1 MHYNLKHQTP
11 NTKHQ
16 TCSTYNLISANYLNS
31 SLLFHDSLSFHRK
44 SKLISSLSPYQFS
57 QRTKKT
63 KRRLVQLSPCRD
75 FIANTMCCIFSL
87 TNFSL
92 LSVCLSLVKPFI
104 YILFILCF
112 LGVSQKSLALTAH
125 SINVIIG
132 NKPKVVDIDGASK
145 KHGFTVNGVLYSSNT
160 NNLSDTQIN
169 QFDGNLTINDF
180 IIKDYAM
187 NDLDVMANY
196 DDTDGDGI
204 RNNTPFTV
212 EETNYSWFD
221 NKGIKIE
228 NNEKIIGCGS
238 DISMPLTLT
247 ITTKVKTYSEYGIPN
262 ESEYVDI
269 TQKYKIMAKPEI
281 CYAKPYGMILYPQ
294 YVWGSVRPVTYQGSL
309 DCLLSGYA
317 EHEFESSLFDDS
329 KHWVNGWN
337 YDNSRER
344 DSYCGGGYNANVFD
358 PVNGFKVSASP
369 HFPTTGFPGAKF
381 QLVMTGHQDDFE
393 YTYSATPNDS
403 ITVDKQGYV
412 MLIKKPIGPVTITAK
427 FKHDEQIPEQNYTFN
442 LTGIWAV
449 PYGNDYYTYQQ
460 TVNLCGGESN
470 IPSRTEMSN
479 SPNAPMSWTEW
490 PLEWDAFTRTIGQ
503 GLLSEWGMTIKNTYP
518 DSNWFSGF
526 LWFYSRDQYIDPVS
540 DSDYFMDRFAIDA
553 WIGQIKVYKKSN
565 DLHAVCKQ

>member
-1 MHYNLKHQTP
+1 M
-11 NTKHQ
+11 
-16 TCSTYNLISANYLNS
+16 
-31 SLLFHDSLSFHRK
+31 R
-44 SKLISSLSPYQFS
+44 
-57 QRTKKT
+57 
-63 KRRLVQLSPCRD
+63 
-75 FIANTMCCIFSL
+75 CIFAL
-87 TNFSL
+87 TNSSL

-238 DISMPLTLT
+238 GISMPLTLT
-247 ITTKVKTYSEYGIPN
+247 ITTKVKTYSEYGVPN

-294 YVWGSVRPVTYQGSL
+294 YVWGSVRPVPYQGSL

-317 EHEFESSLFDDS
+317 EHEFELSMDENFVDLRETR
-329 KHWVNGWN
+329 GWN

-381 QLVMTGHQDDFE
+381 QLIMTGHQDDFE
-393 YTYSATPNDS
+393 YTFSATPNDS

-442 LTGIWAV
+442 LTGIWALPQGQIDKV
-449 PYGNDYYTYQQ
+449 YTYQQ
-460 TVNLCGGESN
+460 VVNMCGGESKL
-470 IPSRTEMSN
+470 PTRSEMSN
-479 SPNAPMSWTEW
+479 SPNAPASWIKY
-490 PLEWDAFTRTIGQ
+490 PYKWDAFTRDIGQ
-503 GLLSEWGMTIKNTYP
+503 GLLSEWGMTSKETYP
-518 DSNWFSGF
+518 DSNWFTHYF
-526 LWFYSRDQYIDPVS
+526 WFYSKDKYLGPYGDNNHL
-540 DSDYFMDRFAIDA
+540 FDRFAIDA
-553 WIGQIKVYKKSN
+553 WIGQIGVWAYAQQ
-565 DLHAVCKQ
+565 LRGVCIQ

>member
-1 MHYNLKHQTP
+1 MYFFFNK
-11 NTKHQ
+11 
-16 TCSTYNLISANYLNS
+16 
-31 SLLFHDSLSFHRK
+31 F
-44 SKLISSLSPYQFS
+44 
-57 QRTKKT
+57 
-63 KRRLVQLSPCRD
+63 
-75 FIANTMCCIFSL
+75 FII
-87 TNFSL
+87 
-92 LSVCLSLVKPFI
+92 SVCLSLVKPFI

-132 NKPKVVDIDGASK
+132 NKPKVVDIEGASK

-169 QFDGNLTINDF
+169 QFDGNLTIKDF

-187 NDLDVMANY
+187 NDLDVTANY

-262 ESEYVDI
+262 ESEYFDI
-269 TQKYKIMAKPEI
+269 TQKYKIMTKSEI

-294 YVWGSVRPVTYQGSL
+294 YAWGSVRPISYKGNL
-309 DCLLSGYA
+309 DCILSGYA
-317 EHEFESSLFDDS
+317 DNEFESSLLDDS
-329 KHWVNGWN
+329 KHWINGWN
-337 YDNSRER
+337 QDSNRVR
-344 DSYCGGGYNANVFD
+344 DSYCGGGYDATVFD
-358 PVNGFKVSASP
+358 PDNGFKVSAVP

-381 QLVMTGHQDDFE
+381 QLVMTGHQEDFE
-393 YTYSATPNDS
+393 YTLSATPNDS
-403 ITVDKQGYV
+403 VTVDKQGNV
-412 MLIKKPIGPVTITAK
+412 MLVKKPIGPVTITAK
-427 FKHDEQIPEQNYTFN
+427 FKYDRQVPEQNYTFN

-449 PYGNDYYTYQQ
+449 PYGNDFYTYQQ
-460 TVNLCGGESN
+460 TVNLCGGEAN

-479 SPNAPMSWTEW
+479 SPNAPMSWTEL

-518 DSNWFSGF
+518 DSNWFSGL
-526 LWFYSRDQYIDPVS
+526 LWFYSRDKYIVPEGAS
-540 DSDYFMDRFAIDA
+540 KEFFDRFAIDA
-553 WIGQIKVYKKSN
+553 WIGQIKVWEKSKN
-565 DLHAVCKQ
+565 LHAVCKQ

>member
-1 MHYNLKHQTP
+1 
-11 NTKHQ
+11 
-16 TCSTYNLISANYLNS
+16 
-31 SLLFHDSLSFHRK
+31 
-44 SKLISSLSPYQFS
+44 
-57 QRTKKT
+57 
-63 KRRLVQLSPCRD
+63 
-75 FIANTMCCIFSL
+75 MCCIFSL

-132 NKPKVVDIDGASK
+132 NKPKVVDIEGASK

-238 DISMPLTLT
+238 GISMPLTLT

-294 YVWGSVRPVTYQGSL
+294 YVWGSVRPVPYQGSL

-381 QLVMTGHQDDFE
+381 QLIMTGHQDDFE
-393 YTYSATPNDS
+393 YTFSATPNDG

-427 FKHDEQIPEQNYTFN
+427 FKHDRQVPEQNYTFN